1 MTATSLFQPLIER
14 LDEALRII
22 EVRRY
27 GRVLRS
33 GRLPMVFALCTFVT
47 AWVLASTLSGVYGTA
62 LLGRAGGFYGVLLGV
77 SGVAAALGGFL
88 RAQQLWQNERQL
100 RTFSALLMTRT
111 PPRQFVLTSV
121 VMCALLGLGLAAIP
135 AVFGVLLALLA
146 RANPAGLLLHVA
158 LLPGCALLGSALGVS
173 VFFIS
178 VNLVPARLYYPAL
191 ALLALIALGLWG
203 RIEMIESV
211 RRKAWEEHPGRITR
225 ALTLLTPVPATLAIS
240 SPRWFD
246 RFAGQGLAWGGPT
259 WTFALAYLGGALA
272 VTGLAAFVSVR
283 GYQRLAMDVEH
294 LDEKPRAPTEDPGQE
309 VYWKGFRNPVW
320 TREVRTR
327 LRSKDTAE
335 FIFFSSIAVAAGAF
349 VPLLM
354 TASDLSDPLQTAQSA
369 RSVFFWLTMTLVAL
383 ITLLA
388 PGLTADVITRE
399 RATGTLEMLV
409 GTPLKPRDILMGKLL
424 GAAGVLLLLISPSL
438 PLFGLCYLFHGA
450 DGRQVVQ
457 VYMLLLLTLFA
468 CTYIGVMQSAIHAK
482 GGWAKMWTHAITA
495 LFVALPGGP
504 FWIAAAVAGPQ
515 ASMRNDLMNQG
526 VWVAFMAVI
535 WGFVLALFWGN
546 ANEQLEYSEY

>member
-1 MTATSLFQPLIER
+1 MTRSAFFAPLIDR
-14 LDEALRII
+14 LDEALRVI
-22 EVRRY
+22 ESRRY
-27 GRVLRS
+27 GRILRS

-47 AWVLASTLSGVYGTA
+47 AWVLAPLLSSAYGSTL
-62 LLGRAGGFYGVLLGV
+62 LGQRGAFYGVLLAV
-77 SGVAAALGGFL
+77 SGVAAMVGGFL

-111 PPRQFVLTSV
+111 PPKQFVLTSV
-121 VMCALLGLGLAAIP
+121 VMCGLLGLALAAIP
-135 AVFGVLLALLA
+135 AVFGLIAAVFA

-158 LLPGCALLGSALGVS
+158 LLPACALLGSAFGVS
-173 VFFIS
+173 GFFVS
-178 VNLVPARLYYPAL
+178 VNLAPARVYYPAV
-191 ALLALIALGLWG
+191 ALLALVAMGLWG
-203 RIEMIESV
+203 RIEIVESV
-211 RRKAWEEHPGRITR
+211 RRKDWAEHPGRITR
-225 ALTLLTPVPATLAIS
+225 ALTLLTPVPATLSIS
-240 SPRWFD
+240 SPQWF
-246 RFAGQGLAWGGPT
+246 RRYAGQGLGWPGPA
-259 WTFALAYLGGALA
+259 WTFALAYLAGTLGFAALA
-272 VTGLAAFVSVR
+272 TLVSIR
-283 GYQRLAMDVEH
+283 GYQRLSMDVEH
-294 LDEKPRAPTEDPGQE
+294 LDEKPRSPSEDPGQE
-309 VYWKGFRNPVW
+309 VYWRGFRNPVF

-409 GTPLKPRDILMGKLL
+409 GTPLCPSDILMGKLL

-457 VYMLLLLTLFA
+457 VYLLLLLTLFA

-482 GGWAKMWTHAITA
+482 GGWAKMWTHSITA

-515 ASMRNDLMNQG
+515 ASMRDDLMKQSM
-526 VWVAFMAVI
+526 WVAFMAVI